1 MNDVKFC
8 KWYRINSRFQ
18 ERMAHLGRKELD
30 EGLIR
35 PQLPLCPR
43 SAGHC
48 TLLSRHIEFHT
59 NTQIHTLKNT
69 RKRINTKHK
78 QTHAQTHI
86 NTHIHIKTCTHL
98 HTPIITNTYM
108 IIDYSHICK
117 VHTHS
122 LSMLYAGI

>member
-1 MNDVKFC
+1 MNDEIILQMVLHE
-8 KWYRINSRFQ
+8 SQFQ

-69 RKRINTKHK
+69 RKRINT
-78 QTHAQTHI
+78 QTRTTTRA
-86 NTHIHIKTCTHL
+86 NTHKHA
-98 HTPIITNTYM
+98 
-108 IIDYSHICK
+108 
-117 VHTHS
+117 HTHKNMHTFTHTHN
-122 LSMLYAGI
+122 LEYIYIHDY